1 MFYWW
6 FHSEKENPN
15 QLLIYSMEVNMY
27 IGFWTL
33 KPKCTQYG
41 LCGQA
46 TFKNAKVRPGSGNQG
61 SDFFGVAPAHHS
73 DACNARHG
81 YLESPVKTHTLSP
94 LDIGKFN
101 KKHTHVC
108 VLPSINRNFTCDALL
123 IVACAILGTTSS
135 CHVSPNQILKKPSF
149 EFISFSSRETMNL
162 KHYITCSL
170 SLLHKDAM
178 VATTLLS
185 KMHLFHLILIHS
197 IIMLT
202 TLEEIVSKSTLLCG
216 DRTQENA

>member
-1 MFYWW
+1 M
-6 FHSEKENPN
+6 
-15 QLLIYSMEVNMY
+15 
-27 IGFWTL
+27 
-33 KPKCTQYG
+33 
-41 LCGQA
+41 
-46 TFKNAKVRPGSGNQG
+46 
-61 SDFFGVAPAHHS
+61 
-73 DACNARHG
+73 
-81 YLESPVKTHTLSP
+81 
-94 LDIGKFN
+94 
-101 KKHTHVC
+101 C

-202 TLEEIVSKSTLLCG
+202 TCWIHKSISTISILKPFHLHPNAKIPKWQHIFRNKGFLQVS
-216 DRTQENA
+216 